1 MSGEKKTIP
10 DQFGNKITG
19 VVVDVDVK
27 ASSEKFSEIIL
38 VDGTKIKLKP
48 VVTEVVRADEGHD
61 PDGNPIY
68 IVQTTTV
75 LTVSNVDDQL
85 KKKGV

>member
-1 MSGEKKTIP
+1 MSVVKKTIP
-10 DQFGNKITG
+10 DHFGNKITG
-19 VVVDVDVK
+19 VVVDVEE
-27 ASSEKFSEIIL
+27 SREKFSEIIL
-38 VDGTKIKLKP
+38 KDGTTIKLKP

-68 IVQTTTV
+68 IVQSTTV